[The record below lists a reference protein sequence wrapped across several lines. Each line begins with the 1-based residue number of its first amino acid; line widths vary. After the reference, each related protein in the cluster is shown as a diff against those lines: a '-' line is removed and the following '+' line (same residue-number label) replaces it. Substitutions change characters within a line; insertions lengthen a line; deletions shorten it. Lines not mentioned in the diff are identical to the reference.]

1 MKRVRNAKY
10 NLRRCTIIFFWMSLL
25 FSTQSWA
32 VEQAVMMEDAPLVDA
47 PHLETLGLTHASKTI
62 VVHPASP
69 TFNIR
74 VAAPPGA
81 GTQWF
86 LEEYNPRMVKLLD
99 QKYVIEKATKSA
111 AALGISVWNFQLQQ
125 TAFVAPQVT
134 HIVLES
140 RRLQEAKAV
149 KRQTF
154 TVVSSTER

>member
-1 MKRVRNAKY
+1 M
-10 NLRRCTIIFFWMSLL
+10 L
-25 FSTQSWA
+25 FSTQVLA
-32 VEQAVMMEDAPLVDA
+32 IEQEVAMMENVPLIDA
-47 PHLETLGLTHASKTI
+47 PHLAKHGLTSATKAI

-69 TFNIR
+69 AFSIR
-74 VAAPPGA
+74 LPAPPGV

-86 LEEYNPRMVKLLD
+86 LGEYNPRMVKLLG
-99 QKYVIEKATKSA
+99 QKDITEKATKSSA
-111 AALGISVWNFQLQQ
+111 AVGISVWDFQLQQ

-134 HIVLES
+134 QIVLES

>member
-1 MKRVRNAKY
+1 MKIARNMRPCK
-10 NLRRCTIIFFWMSLL
+10 IIFWMTLL

-32 VEQAVMMEDAPLVDA
+32 DEQAVMMENVPLVDA
-47 PHLETLGLTHASKTI
+47 PHVETHGLTRATKTI

-69 TFNIR
+69 TFRIR

-86 LEEYNPRMVKLLD
+86 LGEYNPRMVKLLD
-99 QKYVIEKATKSA
+99 QKYVTEKTTKSA
-111 AALGISVWNFQLQQ
+111 AALGISVWDFQLQQ
-125 TAFVAPQVT
+125 TAFIAPQVT